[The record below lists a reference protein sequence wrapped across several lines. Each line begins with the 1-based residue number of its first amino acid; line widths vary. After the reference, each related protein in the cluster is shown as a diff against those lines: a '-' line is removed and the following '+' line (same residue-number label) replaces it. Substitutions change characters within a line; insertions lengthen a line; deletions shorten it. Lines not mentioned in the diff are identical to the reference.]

1 MLQEV
6 KDYLQRKSKSLMVR
20 FSSVG
25 SPLPI
30 KLFKLKESWTDFVN
44 DYSKISLSCDLTF
57 KKGIQYLCPLTNQ
70 KKWSYISESYAYAN
84 CVNFANRLNYK
95 IYKNAYKRYN
105 KRLDMVCVIEGG
117 KKDLRSYSKED
128 KRLHAHIGVELP
140 TGYTFSEFRE
150 ILLKCWNDT
159 EWGNRQNQ
167 ISYLRNRSAYSRYQ
181 IKDSLDSVVVEASN
195 MSLSWELTV

>member
-1 MLQEV
+1 MLQEY
-6 KDYLQRKSKSLMVR
+6 KEILERQSKGLISR

-30 KLFKLKESWTDFVN
+30 KLFKLKKTWTEFVS
-44 DYSKISLSCDLTF
+44 DYSKISVACDLTF
-57 KKGIQYLCPLTNQ
+57 KKGVQYMCPLTHNNN
-70 KKWSYISESYAYAN
+70 WTYINESLAYAN
-84 CVNFANRLNYK
+84 CINFANRLNYK

-117 KKDLRSYSKED
+117 KKDLRRYSKEE
-128 KRLHAHIGVELP
+128 KRIHAHIGVELP
-140 TGYTFSEFRE
+140 SGYSFSQFRE
-150 ILLKCWNDT
+150 IVMNCWNDT

-181 IKDSLDSVVVEASN
+181 IKDSLDSVVVEATN
-195 MSLSWELTV
+195 VSLSWELTV